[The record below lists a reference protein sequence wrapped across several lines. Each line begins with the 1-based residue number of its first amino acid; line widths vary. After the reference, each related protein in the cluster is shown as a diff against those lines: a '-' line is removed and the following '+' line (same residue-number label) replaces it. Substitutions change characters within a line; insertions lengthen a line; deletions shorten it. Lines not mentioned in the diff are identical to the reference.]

1 MQVLVEMLLCQV
13 RLENCQE
20 VVLIVVDV
28 VVLFCCV
35 SEACI
40 VQLVEKKIIL
50 YVMFIEVNVVVELVL
65 LEQVLGNL
73 LDNVI
78 DFIFESGCIMLSVE
92 VDQEYVMF
100 KVLDIGSGIFDYVF
114 LCIFECF
121 YFLFCVNG

>member
-35 SEACI
+35 GEVCI

-100 KVLDIGSGIFDYVF
+100 KVLDIGSGIFDCVF

>member
-35 SEACI
+35 SEVCI

>member
-1 MQVLVEMLLCQV
+1 
-13 RLENCQE
+13 
-20 VVLIVVDV
+20 
-28 VVLFCCV
+28 
-35 SEACI
+35 
-40 VQLVEKKIIL
+40 
-50 YVMFIEVNVVVELVL
+50 MFIEVNVVVELVL

>member
-35 SEACI
+35 SEVCI
-40 VQLVEKKIIL
+40 VQLVEKNIIL

-92 VDQEYVMF
+92 VDQEYVVF
-100 KVLDIGSGIFDYVF
+100 KVLDIGSGIFDYVL

-121 YFLFCVNG
+121 YFLLCVNG

>member
-1 MQVLVEMLLCQV
+1 MQVLVEMLLRQV

-35 SEACI
+35 SEVCI

-50 YVMFIEVNVVVELVL
+50 YVTFIEVNVVVELVL

>member
-35 SEACI
+35 SEVCI

-50 YVMFIEVNVVVELVL
+50 YVMLIEVNVVVELVL

-121 YFLFCVNG
+121 YFLFCANG

>member
-35 SEACI
+35 SEVCI

-50 YVMFIEVNVVVELVL
+50 YVMFIEVNVVVESVL

>member
-1 MQVLVEMLLCQV
+1 MQALVEMLLCQV

-35 SEACI
+35 SEVCI

>member
-1 MQVLVEMLLCQV
+1 MLLCQV

-35 SEACI
+35 SEVCI

>member
-35 SEACI
+35 SEVCI

-50 YVMFIEVNVVVELVL
+50 YVTFIEVNVVVELVL